1 MSAAPA
7 RRHAHGR
14 PLTDPMLARI
24 AHRFAVLAEP
34 ARLAL
39 LNVLRGG
46 ERSVSELVEETSL
59 AQANVSKH
67 LRVLR
72 EHGFVARRRVGL
84 FVRYSIA
91 DDDVFRLC
99 DIMCGRRS
107 RRTRRARVISLVGR
121 GIAARRG

>member
-7 RRHAHGR
+7 RRHGHGR
-14 PLTDPMLARI
+14 PLTDQMLARI